1 MAHSMNVFC
10 LTGALAISAAVGV
23 LPAAAAENGVGFYL
37 LGSRG
42 AMAGFVPPPGVYLQN
57 DIYHYSGNASA
68 SRNLPFNGQIVAGV
82 DARIW
87 LEMPTVLWS
96 TPVQILGGNLA
107 FAVSQPIGGPALD
120 VGARLTGPLGNTIA
134 AGLRDSIF
142 TYGDP
147 VLSAMI
153 GWHRGNFHWQT
164 GVMVN
169 TPVGD
174 YHENALANISFNR
187 WAADVYGALT
197 WLDPAVGLDLSIA
210 AGMTFNGVNDFTQY
224 RTGNEFH
231 LELAAEQHLNKQF
244 SIGILGYYYQQVSGD
259 SGLGATLGPFKG
271 RTVAIGGTMAYNFEV
286 AQMPWSLRLKVF
298 KELDVQN
305 RLEGASGFV
314 TLAIPLHIAQA
325 PAKPVPPI
333 RK

>member
-1 MAHSMNVFC
+1 MHTRNGICAGVALTFSM
-10 LTGALAISAAVGV
+10 LIGAGGIASAAEK
-23 LPAAAAENGVGFYL
+23 AMGFYL
-37 LGSRG
+37 LGTRG
-42 AMAGFVPPPGVYLQN
+42 PMAGFMAPPGVYFQN
-57 DIYHYSGNASA
+57 DIYHYSGSASA

-107 FAVSQPIGGPALD
+107 FSISQPIGGPSLD
-120 VGARLTGPLGNTIA
+120 AEARLTGPLGNTIA
-134 AGLRDSIF
+134 RGLRDSIF
-142 TYGDP
+142 TIGDP

-169 TPVGD
+169 TPIGD
-174 YHENALANISFNR
+174 YHENALANLSFNR
-187 WAADVYGALT
+187 WGADVYGAFT

-210 AGMTFNGVNDFTQY
+210 AGVTFNGTNDFTQY
-224 RTGNEFH
+224 RTGHEFH
-231 LELAAEQHLNKQF
+231 LEWAAEKHVNKQF
-244 SIGILGYYYQQVSGD
+244 SIGMLGYYYEQLTGD
-259 SGLGATLGPFKG
+259 SGAGAVLGPFKG

-286 AQMPWSLRLKVF
+286 AHMPWSLRLKVF
-298 KELDVQN
+298 KELDVRN

-314 TLAIPLHIAQA
+314 TLAIPLHVAQTSA
-325 PAKPVPPI
+325 TPGPAI